1 MKTKLP
7 IFRAIVGEGK
17 LEYVSLVDKPAIIEK
32 GLAFKTDKV
41 MGAYVRSKM
50 EEFKFSKADKQVIV
64 GPAMIPD
71 FPILRVDEEI
81 GEYVIV
87 FDKESIA
94 YFQEQFSGYNK
105 EYKVNFDHLSES
117 ENGIVKEAFIKSNW
131 LIEDEQFDKSRMYG
145 FEYPVGTWMMEVKV
159 KDTAFW
165 NKMVKEEGRFGFSVE
180 GLFQLEMTGDFIEK
194 NKVINMKQEI
204 SLEQIMA
211 KLAELTP
218 EEVAAIKDAVSSV
231 VEDEVV
237 VDEIVKEVVDEVTD
251 LMNEG
256 VAEGEVDVELQD
268 ELPVEPASE
277 PLTEEKVMELVKP
290 MFDEI
295 YKLIAEL
302 KKEHSDAG
310 IDEEVEEELGYKD
323 KEEKMQRLLTG
334 FRNLQMAG
342 INFN

>member
-1 MKTKLP
+1 MKLP
-7 IFRAIVGEGK
+7 VFKAVVGEGQ
-17 LEYVSLVDKPAIIEK
+17 LEFVSLVDKPAIIEK
-32 GLAFKTDKV
+32 GLAFK
-41 MGAYVRSKM
+41 
-50 EEFKFSKADKQVIV
+50 EERLKFEIQKDKQIIV

-94 YFQEQFSGYNK
+94 YFQEQFNGYK
-105 EYKVNFDHLSES
+105 KDYKVNFDHLSEK
-117 ENGIVKEAFIKSNW
+117 ENGVVKEAFIKSNW
-131 LIEDEQFDKSRMYG
+131 LIEDEQYDKSKMYG
-145 FEYPVGTWMMEVKV
+145 FEYPIGTWMMEVKINN
-159 KDTAFW
+159 TPFW

-211 KLAELTP
+211 KLAELSP
-218 EEVAAIKDAVSSV
+218 DEVAKIKEAVEGV
-231 VEDEVV
+231 VEP
-237 VDEIVKEVVDEVTD
+237 EVVDEVVSEVVEEVND

-256 VAEGEVDVELQD
+256 IVEEKETEEELQD

-277 PLTEEKVMELVKP
+277 PLTEEKVMEMVKP

-295 YKLIAEL
+295 YALIAEL
-302 KKEHSDAG
+302 KKEHSE
-310 IDEEVEEELGYKD
+310 IVEEEV
-323 KEEKMQRLLTG
+323 
-334 FRNLQMAG
+334 
-342 INFN
+342 

>member
-7 IFRAIVGEGK
+7 IFRAVVGEGK
-17 LEYVSLVDKPAIIEK
+17 LEFVSLVDKPAIIEK

-50 EEFKFSKADKQVIV
+50 EEFKFSKTDKQVIV

-131 LIEDEQFDKSRMYG
+131 LIEDEQYDKSRMYG

-194 NKVINMKQEI
+194 NKVINMKQEKF
-204 SLEQIMA
+204 L
-211 KLAELTP
+211 ELTP
-218 EEVAAIKDAVSSV
+218 EQQDLVAKAISSVIDAPEDVITDVLNQITTNLAEGVSEVEEVKEEVA
-231 VEDEVV
+231 VEEEMQDPLA
-237 VDEIVKEVVDEVTD
+237 TD
-251 LMNEG
+251 LPP
-256 VAEGEVDVELQD
+256 VAPVA
-268 ELPVEPASE
+268 PVEQ
-277 PLTEEKVMELVKP
+277 LTEEKVMEMVKP
-290 MFDEI
+290 MFDEL
-295 YKLIAEL
+295 YKLIAEM
-302 KKEHSDAG
+302 KKGEDVVE
-310 IDEEVEEELGYKD
+310 EEVEEELGYNK
-323 KEEKMQRLLTG
+323 KEKMERVLAG
-334 FRNLQMAG
+334 FRNLQMSG
-342 INFN
+342 ISLN